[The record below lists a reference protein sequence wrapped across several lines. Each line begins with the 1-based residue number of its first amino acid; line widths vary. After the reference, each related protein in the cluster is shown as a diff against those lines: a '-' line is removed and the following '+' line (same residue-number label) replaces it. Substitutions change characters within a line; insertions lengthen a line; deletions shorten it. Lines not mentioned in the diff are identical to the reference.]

1 MDDRHSRRGFLR
13 ETGTLT
19 LGFLIGGAL
28 VPLTPAEARTRDVP
42 FRALDGS
49 QVRTL
54 ESFAEVLLPGSAA
67 AGVAHFV
74 DHQLTA
80 PAAEQML
87 AVKYLGVERPFQPFY
102 AAGLAALDAS
112 AQVAYGGAFAD
123 LEPAQQVELTALAA
137 QNIPEGWDGPPAPLF
152 YFVVRGDALD
162 VVYGTQAGVESLGL
176 PYMAHIVPPSRWGEA

>member
-1 MDDRHSRRGFLR
+1 MDDRHSRREFLR
-13 ETGTLT
+13 DTGTLT
-19 LGFLIGGAL
+19 LGFLIGGTL
-28 VPLTPAEARTRDVP
+28 VPLTPAEARTRDAP
-42 FRALDGS
+42 FRALDAK

-54 ESFAEVLLPGSAA
+54 EAFAEVLLPGSAA
-67 AGVAHFV
+67 AGVAHFI

-80 PAAEQML
+80 PATEQML

-112 AQVAYGGAFAD
+112 ARTAHGADFAD
-123 LEPAQQVELTALAA
+123 LDPAQQAELTALAA
-137 QNIPEGWDGPPAPLF
+137 RDIPEGWNGPPAPLF
-152 YFVVRGDALD
+152 YFVVRNDALD